1 LVRSTASAVERDW
14 RAAVDA
20 GFYFFLD
27 QGDLR
32 IGVVP
37 KSVCGF

>member
-1 LVRSTASAVERDW
+1 
-14 RAAVDA
+14 VDA
-20 GFYFFLD
+20 GFYFFLIICL
-27 QGDLR
+27 GDLR